1 MSVRAVSWVY
11 GLNLGSM
18 TQKAVLLYLAYR
30 AREED
35 NCAWPS
41 VNLIQVETELSE
53 RAVRKALRELRD
65 KGLIA
70 LGDQELAAVDFHGD
84 VVPVNRRPKVWTLRL
99 DASTE
104 SFNGVE
110 RAEDVQTAYTGRS
123 VRS

>member
-1 MSVRAVSWVY
+1 MSVRAVSWAY

-41 VNLIQVETELSE
+41 VNLM
-53 RAVRKALRELRD
+53 
-65 KGLIA
+65 IA

>member
-1 MSVRAVSWVY
+1 MSVRAVSWAY

-41 VNLIQVETELSE
+41 VNLIQVETE
-53 RAVRKALRELRD
+53 
-65 KGLIA
+65 
-70 LGDQELAAVDFHGD
+70 
-84 VVPVNRRPKVWTLRL
+84 
-99 DASTE
+99 

-110 RAEDVQTAYTGRS
+110 RAGDVQTAYTGRS

>member
-1 MSVRAVSWVY
+1 MSVRAVSWAY

-18 TQKAVLLYLAYR
+18 TQKTVLLYLA
-30 AREED
+30 
-35 NCAWPS
+35 
-41 VNLIQVETELSE
+41 
-53 RAVRKALRELRD
+53 
-65 KGLIA
+65 
-70 LGDQELAAVDFHGD
+70 
-84 VVPVNRRPKVWTLRL
+84 KVWTLRL

>member
-1 MSVRAVSWVY
+1 MSVRAISWAY

-18 TQKAVLLYLAYR
+18 TQKAVLLYLAY
-30 AREED
+30 
-35 NCAWPS
+35 
-41 VNLIQVETELSE
+41 
-53 RAVRKALRELRD
+53 
-65 KGLIA
+65 

-110 RAEDVQTAYTGRS
+110 RAGDVQTAYTGRS

>member
-1 MSVRAVSWVY
+1 MSVRAVSWAY

-18 TQKAVLLYLAYR
+18 TQKAVL
-30 AREED
+30 
-35 NCAWPS
+35 
-41 VNLIQVETELSE
+41 QLSE

>member
-1 MSVRAVSWVY
+1 MSVRAVSWAYV
-11 GLNLGSM
+11 LNLGSM
-18 TQKAVLLYLAYR
+18 TQKAVL
-30 AREED
+30 
-35 NCAWPS
+35 
-41 VNLIQVETELSE
+41 
-53 RAVRKALRELRD
+53 
-65 KGLIA
+65 
-70 LGDQELAAVDFHGD
+70 FHGD

>member
-1 MSVRAVSWVY
+1 MISARTVSRTGAASVTAPAV
-11 GLNLGSM
+11 
-18 TQKAVLLYLAYR
+18 
-30 AREED
+30 
-35 NCAWPS
+35 
-41 VNLIQVETELSE
+41 
-53 RAVRKALRELRD
+53 AVRKALRELRD

-110 RAEDVQTAYTGRS
+110 RAGDVQTAYTGRS

>member
-1 MSVRAVSWVY
+1 MSVRAVSWAY

-18 TQKAVLLYLAYR
+18 TQKAV
-30 AREED
+30 
-35 NCAWPS
+35 
-41 VNLIQVETELSE
+41 
-53 RAVRKALRELRD
+53 
-65 KGLIA
+65 
-70 LGDQELAAVDFHGD
+70 GD

-110 RAEDVQTAYTGRS
+110 RAGDVQTAYTGRS

>member
-1 MSVRAVSWVY
+1 MSVRAVSWAY

-18 TQKAVLLYLAYR
+18 TQKAVL
-30 AREED
+30 
-35 NCAWPS
+35 
-41 VNLIQVETELSE
+41 
-53 RAVRKALRELRD
+53 
-65 KGLIA
+65 
-70 LGDQELAAVDFHGD
+70 FHGD

>member
-1 MSVRAVSWVY
+1 MSVRAVSWAY

-18 TQKAVLLYLAYR
+18 TQKA
-30 AREED
+30 
-35 NCAWPS
+35 
-41 VNLIQVETELSE
+41 
-53 RAVRKALRELRD
+53 
-65 KGLIA
+65 GLIA

-110 RAEDVQTAYTGRS
+110 RAGDVQTAYTGRS

>member
-1 MSVRAVSWVY
+1 MSVRAVSWAY

-18 TQKAVLLYLAYR
+18 TQKAVL
-30 AREED
+30 
-35 NCAWPS
+35 
-41 VNLIQVETELSE
+41 Q
-53 RAVRKALRELRD
+53 
-65 KGLIA
+65 
-70 LGDQELAAVDFHGD
+70 
-84 VVPVNRRPKVWTLRL
+84 VWTLRL

>member
-1 MSVRAVSWVY
+1 MGV
-11 GLNLGSM
+11 
-18 TQKAVLLYLAYR
+18 
-30 AREED
+30 
-35 NCAWPS
+35 WPEPRFHDAEGGTALPRIPGPWPA

>member
-1 MSVRAVSWVY
+1 MSVRAVSWAY

-18 TQKAVLLYLAYR
+18 TQKAV
-30 AREED
+30 
-35 NCAWPS
+35 
-41 VNLIQVETELSE
+41 
-53 RAVRKALRELRD
+53 
-65 KGLIA
+65 LIA

>member
-1 MSVRAVSWVY
+1 MSVRAVSWAY

-18 TQKAVLLYLAYR
+18 TQKAV
-30 AREED
+30 
-35 NCAWPS
+35 
-41 VNLIQVETELSE
+41 
-53 RAVRKALRELRD
+53 
-65 KGLIA
+65 
-70 LGDQELAAVDFHGD
+70 LAAVDFHGD

-110 RAEDVQTAYTGRS
+110 RAGDVQTAYTGRS